1 MIRRLLIANRGEI
14 AIRVARSAREM
25 GIHCIGVYSEAD
37 RDALHRRAM
46 EESVEIGGP
55 LPADSYLNI
64 DHILKAARNAR
75 ADAVHPGYGFLSENP
90 TFSKRCDEEGLIFIG
105 PGPKAMAL
113 SGDKIASR
121 KAMAAAGVPV
131 TPGFD
136 RVLHSAEE
144 AAEVADRLG
153 YPVMFKA
160 TAGGGGIGMSRVD
173 RPRDLSAAFESAQS
187 VARANFGNPDLFL
200 EKYIEHAR
208 HVEVQVLVAKRGKG
222 LHFGERECSVQRR
235 HQKLVEETPA
245 TCLTPALRKKLC
257 ETAVRGFLRVG
268 YRNAGTA
275 EFLYHAGKV
284 TFNEINARLQ
294 VEHPVTEMVTLVDLV
309 RQQILVA
316 SGEDPEVS
324 QNEVAGHGHAI
335 ECRINAEDPLRN
347 FMPSPGRIVGY
358 REPAGHGT
366 RVDSGVAVG
375 SVVPPFYDS
384 LMAKLIVRGRTRGE
398 VVERMSR
405 ALADFQVRGVQT
417 NLPFHEALVREPRFR
432 KGDLWTTMIADLRI
446 VERMRG
452 RGPHEEHIAAL
463 AAALAAGPGFES
475 FERTLPLSRT
485 SVPGW
490 ARAGRAELHGG
501 ADALPP
507 RRRW

>member
-14 AIRVARSAREM
+14 AIRVARSAGEM
-25 GIHCIGVYSEAD
+25 GIACIGVYSEAD
-37 RDALHRRAM
+37 RDALHRKAM
-46 EESVEIGGP
+46 DESLEIGGA

-64 DHILKAARNAR
+64 DHILKAAKRAR
-75 ADAVHPGYGFLSENP
+75 ADAIHPGYGFLSENP
-90 TFSKRCDEEGLIFIG
+90 GFSKRCEEAGFIFVG
-105 PGPKAMAL
+105 PEAKAMAL

-136 RVLHSAEE
+136 RVLHSAED
-144 AAEVADRLG
+144 AAEVAERLG

-173 RPRDLSAAFESAQS
+173 RPADLRAAFETAQS

-200 EKYIEHAR
+200 EKYIDHAR
-208 HVEVQVLVAKRGKG
+208 HVEVQVLVARRGKG

-245 TCLTPALRKKLC
+245 TCLTPAQRRRLC

-275 EFLYHAGKV
+275 EFLYHDGKI

-324 QNEVAGHGHAI
+324 QNEIRGHGHAM
-335 ECRINAEDPLRN
+335 ECRVNAEDPLRN
-347 FMPSPGRIVGY
+347 FLPSPGRIVGY

-375 SVVPPFYDS
+375 SMVPPFYDS

-398 VVERMSR
+398 VVERMTR
-405 ALADFQVRGVQT
+405 ALADYEIRGVQS
-417 NLPFHEALVREPRFR
+417 NLSFHEALFREPAFR

-452 RGPHEEHIAAL
+452 RGSREERIAAI
-463 AAALAAGPGFES
+463 AAALAAGPGFEAL
-475 FERTLPLSRT
+475 RTTLPLGRS

-490 ARAGRAELHGG
+490 ALAGRRELHGG
-501 ADALPP
+501 ADAVPT

>member
-25 GIHCIGVYSEAD
+25 GIACIGVFSEAD

-46 EESVEIGGP
+46 DTSVELGGP
-55 LPADSYLNI
+55 LPAESYLNM
-64 DHILKAARNAR
+64 DRVLRAAKATR
-75 ADAVHPGYGFLSENP
+75 ADAIHPGYGFLSENA
-90 TFSKRCDEEGLIFIG
+90 TFARRCEEDGFIFVG
-105 PGPKAMAL
+105 PGAKAMAL

-131 TPGFD
+131 TPGID
-136 RVLHSAEE
+136 RVLRSPEE
-144 AAEVADRLG
+144 AAEVAERVG

-173 RPRDLSAAFESAQS
+173 RPRDLPRAFESAQS

-208 HVEVQVLVAKRGKG
+208 HVEVQVLVGRRGRG

-235 HQKLVEETPA
+235 HQKLVEESPA
-245 TCLTPALRKKLC
+245 TCLTPSQRRRLC
-257 ETAVRGFLRVG
+257 ETAVRGFVRIG

-275 EFLYHAGKV
+275 EFLYRDGKI

-316 SGEDPEVS
+316 SGEEPEVS
-324 QNEVAGHGHAI
+324 QGEIQSHGHAM
-335 ECRINAEDPLRN
+335 ECRVNAEDPLRN
-347 FMPSPGRIVGY
+347 FLPSPGRIVGY
-358 REPAGHGT
+358 REPAGHAT
-366 RVDSGVAVG
+366 RVDSGVTVG
-375 SVVPPFYDS
+375 SVVPPVYDS
-384 LMAKLIVRGRTRGE
+384 LMAKLIVRGRTRDE

-405 ALADFQVRGVQT
+405 ALADYEIRGLQT
-417 NLPFHEALVREPRFR
+417 NLPFHQALFREPSFL

-452 RGPHEEHIAAL
+452 RGPHEERVAAI
-463 AAALAAGPGFES
+463 AAALAAGAGFDRFTRVVS
-475 FERTLPLSRT
+475 FDRRA
-485 SVPGW
+485 VPNW
-490 ARAGRAELHGG
+490 ALAGRKELHGG
-501 ADALPP
+501 ADAATHP
-507 RRRW
+507 RRR

>member
-14 AIRVARSAREM
+14 AIRVARSAGEM
-25 GIHCIGVYSEAD
+25 GIVCVGVYSQAD

-46 EESVEIGGP
+46 DESLEIGGP

-64 DHILKAARNAR
+64 DHILKAAKRTR
-75 ADAVHPGYGFLSENP
+75 VDAIHPGYGFLSENAA
-90 TFSKRCDEEGLIFIG
+90 FSKRCAEEGLVFVG

-131 TPGFD
+131 TPGID
-136 RVLHSAEE
+136 RVLRSVDE
-144 AAEVADRLG
+144 AAEVAEGLG

-173 RPRDLSAAFESAQS
+173 RAADLPSAFESAQS

-208 HVEVQVLVAKRGKG
+208 HVEVQVLVARKGRG

-245 TCLTPALRKKLC
+245 TCLSPALRKKIC

-275 EFLYHAGKV
+275 EFLYRDGKI

-316 SGEDPEVS
+316 AGEDPEVS
-324 QNEVAGHGHAI
+324 QNEIQAHGHAM

-347 FMPSPGRIVGY
+347 FLPSPGQLVGY
-358 REPAGHGT
+358 HEPAGHGV
-366 RVDSGVAVG
+366 RVDSGVGVG

-384 LMAKLIVRGRTRGE
+384 LMAKLIVRGRTRAE

-405 ALADFQVRGVQT
+405 ALADYEIRGLQT
-417 NLPFHEALVREPRFR
+417 NLPFHEALFREPAFR
-432 KGDLWTTMIADLRI
+432 KGDLWTTMIADLKI
-446 VERMRG
+446 VERMHG
-452 RGPHEEHIAAL
+452 RGAREERIAAI
-463 AAALAAGPGFES
+463 AAALATGPGLEAL
-475 FERTLPLSRT
+475 ERTLPLGRST
-485 SVPGW
+485 VPAW
-490 ARAGRAELHGG
+490 AVAGRRDLHGG
-501 ADALPP
+501 ADAIPT

>member
-14 AIRVARSAREM
+14 AIRVARSAGEM
-25 GIHCIGVYSEAD
+25 GIMCIGVYSGAD
-37 RDALHRRAM
+37 RDALHRKAM
-46 EESVEIGGP
+46 DESLEIGGP
-55 LPADSYLNI
+55 LPADSYLNV
-64 DHILKAARNAR
+64 DHILKAAAKAR
-75 ADAVHPGYGFLSENP
+75 ADAIHPGYGFLSENP
-90 TFSKRCDEEGLIFIG
+90 GFSRRCEEEGLIFIG

-136 RVLHSAEE
+136 RVLRSAEE

-153 YPVMFKA
+153 FPVMFKA

-173 RPRDLSAAFESAQS
+173 RAADLPSAFEAAQS

-200 EKYIEHAR
+200 EKYIERAR
-208 HVEVQVLVAKRGKG
+208 HVEVQVLVGRRGRG

-245 TCLTPALRKKLC
+245 PCLTRAQRRRLC
-257 ETAVRGFLRVG
+257 ETAVRGFVRVG

-275 EFLYHAGKV
+275 EFLYHEGKI

-324 QNEVAGHGHAI
+324 QAEVQAHGHAM
-335 ECRINAEDPLRN
+335 ECRVNAEDPLRN
-347 FMPSPGRIVGY
+347 FLPSPGRIVGY
-358 REPAGHGT
+358 REPAGHAT
-366 RVDSGVAVG
+366 RVDSGVAAG
-375 SVVPPFYDS
+375 SVVPPYYDS
-384 LMAKLIVRGRTRGE
+384 LLAKLIVRGRTRGE

-405 ALADFQVRGVQT
+405 ALADYEIRGVQT
-417 NLPFHEALVREPRFR
+417 NLPFHEALFRERAFR
-432 KGDLWTTMIADLRI
+432 KGDLWTTMIADLKI

-452 RGPHEEHIAAL
+452 RGPREERIAAI
-463 AAALAAGPGFES
+463 AAALAAGPGLES
-475 FERTLPLSRT
+475 LEGTLPLGRSV
-485 SVPGW
+485 VPGW
-490 ARAGRAELHGG
+490 AAAGRRGLHGG
-501 ADALPP
+501 ADAAPA

>member
-25 GIHCIGVYSEAD
+25 GIACIGVYSEAD
-37 RDALHRRAM
+37 RDALHRKAM
-46 EESVEIGGP
+46 DESLAIGGP

-64 DHILKAARNAR
+64 DHIVRAAKKAR

-90 TFSKRCDEEGLIFIG
+90 RFSRRCEEEGIVFVG

-136 RVLHSAEE
+136 RVLHSADE
-144 AAEVADRLG
+144 AAEIADRLG
-153 YPVMFKA
+153 YPVMCKA
-160 TAGGGGIGMSRVD
+160 TAGGGGIGMSRVA
-173 RPRDLSAAFESAQS
+173 RAKDLPAAFESAQS

-208 HVEVQVLVAKRGKG
+208 HVEVQVLIARRGKG
-222 LHFGERECSVQRR
+222 LHCGERECSVQRR

-245 TCLTPALRKKLC
+245 SCLTPTMRRRLC

-275 EFLYHAGKV
+275 EFLYRDGKV

-324 QNEVAGHGHAI
+324 QGEVQGHGHAM

-347 FMPSPGRIVGY
+347 FLPSPGRVVGY
-358 REPAGHGT
+358 REPAGHAT

-375 SVVPPFYDS
+375 SVVPPYYDP

-398 VVERMSR
+398 VVERMAR
-405 ALADFQVRGVQT
+405 ALADYEVRGVQT
-417 NLPFHEALVREPRFR
+417 NIPFHEALFREPDFQ

-452 RGPHEEHIAAL
+452 RGPREERIAAI
-463 AAALAAGPGFES
+463 AAALAAGPGLEA
-475 FERTLPLSRT
+475 FERTLPLARP

-490 ARAGRAELHGG
+490 AVAGRVELHGG
-501 ADALPP
+501 ADAVPS